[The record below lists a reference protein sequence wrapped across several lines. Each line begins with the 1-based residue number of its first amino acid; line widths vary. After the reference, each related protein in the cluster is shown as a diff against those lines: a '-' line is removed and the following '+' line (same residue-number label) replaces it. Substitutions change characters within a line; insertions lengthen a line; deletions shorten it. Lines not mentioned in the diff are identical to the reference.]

1 MSEQSFKVA
10 STWGGD
16 YNTSTSYERMT
27 DVQDPQGTGIY
38 RSLKDGNIGHPLSD
52 TTYWNCICDLKDV
65 STATEECKEIN
76 QTVKTDEAARQ
87 KAETEREAQSN
98 TVAAAEQSRITAET
112 ARATNEATR
121 ESEEVKRTAAE
132 TKRSASETQRIL
144 NEETRKSQE
153 TERQNQE
160 STRQQ
165 SETARNVAENNR
177 ASSENTRNENEATR
191 QNGETQRNAKY
202 AAAEGDTTQ
211 SASATG
217 SRWQQF
223 KAAEAVRNKEVDDSV
238 SDFPT
243 VKKETERIMRDIGYS
258 EKSTEVTI
266 TSGVDGK
273 YVQASTRSAVA
284 NSDFAISA
292 PITVDACS
300 EVLIKTGFNPS
311 DSTHASLDL
320 SIISFVHTIDR
331 QRQTQKKD
339 ADGNLLYYEV
349 IETTD
354 ADGKKN
360 TTVTTT
366 ETTTVSAYPVYVTE
380 TYQDTVYTPNNE
392 DKYVSIP
399 DSGYYVANIPDNA
412 QIVISY
418 KKNVTDMKI
427 IIVKHG
433 NFANIVSQLGMLA
446 FKERLPMVQSIAQ
459 LYEDIQG
466 LRNLLSQCIVN
477 QQKIPTV
484 NNTPL
489 ILIGNGIPS
498 ADTKPSNWPSSI
510 PWDGVPVFIG
520 QIYLDITATSGG
532 AYHAVGNESIANWI
546 S

>member
-1 MSEQSFKVA
+1 MSELNFKVA
-10 STWGGD
+10 PTWGGD
-16 YNTSTSYERMT
+16 YNSATSFDILTEVR
-27 DVQDPQGTGIY
+27 DPQGSGIY
-38 RSLKDGNIGHPLSD
+38 RSLQKGNVGHPLTD
-52 TTYWNCICDLKDV
+52 QAWWECICDLQNV
-65 STATEECKEIN
+65 STAVANCEEITITANTEEGKRQAAEIIRE
-76 QTVKTDEAARQ
+76 QQRHTVE
-87 KAETEREAQSN
+87 S
-98 TVAAAEQSRITAET
+98 AEQSRMTAESLRASNES
-112 ARATNEATR
+112 ARQ
-121 ESEEVKRTAAE
+121 SEEVKRISAE
-132 TKRSASETQRIL
+132 TKRSSSETQRIL
-144 NEETRKSQE
+144 NESD
-153 TERQNQE
+153 RQTQE
-160 STRQQ
+160 STRQTQ
-165 SETARNVAENNR
+165 ESTRQTQETSRNIAENGR
-177 ASSENTRNENEATR
+177 TSAEQTRNANEATR
-191 QNGETQRNAKY
+191 QSGEAARNTAY
-202 AAAEGDTTQ
+202 MEAEGDTSQ

-223 KAAEAVRNKEVDDSV
+223 KAAESVRNKEVSDSIA
-238 SDFPT
+238 DFPT
-243 VKKETERIMRDIGYS
+243 VKSETERIMRDIGYS
-258 EKSTEVTI
+258 AKSTEVTI
-266 TSGVDGK
+266 TPGIDGK
-273 YVQASTRSAVA
+273 YVQASTRSAIT
-284 NSDFAISA
+284 NTDFAISS

-300 EVLIKTGFNPS
+300 EILIKTGFNPS
-311 DSTHASLDL
+311 DSDHSSLDL

-339 ADGNLLYYEV
+339 ANGNLLYYEV

-354 ADGKKN
+354 SEGMKN

-366 ETTTVSAYPVYVTE
+366 ETTTISAYPVYVTE

-520 QIYLDITATSGG
+520 QIYLNITATSGG